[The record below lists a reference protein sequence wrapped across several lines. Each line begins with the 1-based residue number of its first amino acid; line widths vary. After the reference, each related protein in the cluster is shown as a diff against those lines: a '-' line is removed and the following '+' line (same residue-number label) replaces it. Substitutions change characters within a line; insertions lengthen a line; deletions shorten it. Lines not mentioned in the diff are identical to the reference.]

1 MGTSNFVTKAVKHK
15 RWQGNKATS
24 RSTKIQRATYH
35 TALQNITGNFQH
47 KYGTIVHL
55 KNMNVMQ
62 ISSNFFMR
70 QEPHGEQAPITMPQ
84 GPHNMSPCSSGLAKI
99 KGVED

>member
-15 RWQGNKATS
+15 RWQENKATN

-47 KYGTIVHL
+47 KYGIIEHL
-55 KNMNVMQ
+55 NNMNV
-62 ISSNFFMR
+62 R
-70 QEPHGEQAPITMPQ
+70 AHGELPGDMP
-84 GPHNMSPCSSGLAKI
+84 PLTTSLASDKHS
-99 KGVED
+99 